1 MKRFSSAV
9 FFISEVTES
18 DCRYTCIN
26 ELMNMLAHSQA
37 LFILLCSL
45 SILLPSLAPYT
56 SHPLSYS
63 LSHSLPL
70 SFSLSFFLPLC
81 LFPVRILSHPSLP
94 FAAFLSISLSS
105 FVAFFLFLSIL
116 HSKYSWTLSD
126 EDLALLRISSIS
138 FSLFCSCTYKIHF

>member
-63 LSHSLPL
+63 LSHSLPH

-81 LFPVRILSHPSLP
+81 LFSVRPSLP
-94 FAAFLSISLSS
+94 FAASLSISLSS

-116 HSKYSWTLSD
+116 HSKYSWTLRD